1 MPTRQEKASSRIAAA
16 VQILTAAGYRPA
28 GETRQETVR
37 VGTSA
42 SPVLG
47 GTGGEL
53 RTFGGR
59 ARFELPGTDQ
69 RATVGPQTTQLYRS
83 VEGKAQDFVSLT
95 TSDTA
100 ALSRALAETT
110 RACQIDDC
118 DLRHCT
124 RCRSCMPY
132 HQGPA
137 TLCASCDCDIEA
149 EDAG

>member
-1 MPTRQEKASSRIAAA
+1 MTRQEKASLRIAAA

-59 ARFELPGTDQ
+59 ARFELPGTDR
-69 RATVGPQTTQLYRS
+69 RATVGPQTTQLYR
-83 VEGKAQDFVSLT
+83 VIDGKAQDFVGVT
-95 TSDTA
+95 TSDA
-100 ALSRALAETT
+100 VALWRALGELPDVSGIV
-110 RACQIDDC
+110 R
-118 DLRHCT
+118 
-124 RCRSCMPY
+124 
-132 HQGPA
+132 G
-137 TLCASCDCDIEA
+137 CAAPTPGE
-149 EDAG
+149 G